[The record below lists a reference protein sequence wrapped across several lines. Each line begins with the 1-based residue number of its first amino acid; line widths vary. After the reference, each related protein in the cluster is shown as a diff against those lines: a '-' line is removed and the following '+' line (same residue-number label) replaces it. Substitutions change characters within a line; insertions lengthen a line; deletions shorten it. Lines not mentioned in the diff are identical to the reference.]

1 MSQDRTISKKKN
13 ESALCFNTKVSAMST
28 TSEFR
33 RVSNVAQYT
42 HTHPQYAKGTESY
55 SVLCAF
61 AADVLCT
68 TVRTERTA
76 KVSVQHVLTFF
87 SFCTIDTLM
96 LLLLLLS
103 RKQTT
108 LSPIGKQKMRESN
121 FCLHRRQQVSSKLWY
136 PPCYF

>member
-55 SVLCAF
+55 CVL

-76 KVSVQHVLTFF
+76 KVFVQHVLTFF

-96 LLLLLLS
+96 MLLLLLS

-108 LSPIGKQKMRESN
+108 LSPIGK
-121 FCLHRRQQVSSKLWY
+121 
-136 PPCYF
+136 

>member
-1 MSQDRTISKKKN
+1 MNRTKRRNKMSQDRTISKKKN
-13 ESALCFNTKVSAMST
+13 ESALFNTKVSAMST
-28 TSEFR
+28 TSEYSSGFKR
-33 RVSNVAQYT
+33 GTAHTLT
-42 HTHPQYAKGTESY
+42 HNTQKALNRI
-55 SVLCAF
+55 LCAF

-76 KVSVQHVLTFF
+76 KVFVQHVLTFF

-108 LSPIGKQKMRESN
+108 LSPIGK
-121 FCLHRRQQVSSKLWY
+121 
-136 PPCYF
+136 